1 MRPFFTTPLAALSAA
16 YLTWMVMEKQPGAGP
31 EPDVHLPG
39 ELAPSLPAATCD
51 MQTEQPEKRDEFQE
65 LVLSG
70 RRSWAILQD
79 LGCFALYSTA
89 EKIWPWPLDF
99 NGTELVQDQLAHL
112 PLQELREAAEA
123 ARHGVSELLAPL
135 AEAAAPLLQE
145 LRQTSGKAFHDF
157 METFLEAYPQHR
169 ASLKGVHPGL
179 LVGAAIL
186 LLADVFMVWQLCFIS
201 CRFCLDAADAAVASL
216 AKAAEGEPWPGQGS
230 ASRG

>member
-39 ELAPSLPAATCD
+39 EPAPSLPAATCD
-51 MQTEQPEKRDEFQE
+51 VQTEQPEKRDEFQE

-169 ASLKGVHPGL
+169 ASLKGPLETVLDDWGAGWSPSRS
-179 LVGAAIL
+179 VGGSGHSAAGGRL
-186 LLADVFMVWQLCFIS
+186 HGV
-201 CRFCLDAADAAVASL
+201 AAVL
-216 AKAAEGEPWPGQGS
+216 HLLPLLPEMLQMLPWQ
-230 ASRG
+230 A